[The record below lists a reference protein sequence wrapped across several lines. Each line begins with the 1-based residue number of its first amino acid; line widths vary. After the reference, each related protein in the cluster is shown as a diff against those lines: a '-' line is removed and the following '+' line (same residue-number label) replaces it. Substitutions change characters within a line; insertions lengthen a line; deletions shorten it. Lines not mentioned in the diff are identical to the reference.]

1 MNDSF
6 ENATPDQ
13 TREDVAA
20 PPQNLDA
27 ERAVLGAML
36 LDPDAL
42 PDALYRLK
50 AADFYRESHR
60 ILFEVF
66 GNFHEQGEP
75 VEELQVRAELERR
88 GDLDRI
94 GGPEYI
100 RELVHDVT
108 SAAFLHQH
116 INLMKACAQK
126 RDLIGACKEALE
138 SLYHVEPVASV
149 FDTLEVSMDA
159 IRQHKSTGAV
169 SMRDIIGGVVEE
181 LSGDCLEGVV
191 YTGQPEIDRYLGG
204 LKPGELIILGARP
217 SMGKTSLALNIVE
230 YICRKNAVLM
240 FSLEMT
246 KEQIARNLI
255 CLVGSVNSEHMME
268 GRFSDQDREGI
279 AEAHEQLAQMPL
291 SIIDSA
297 DINTGRLRAAVR
309 SQVKRGVS
317 LVVVDY
323 IQLMKAEGPRD
334 TIREAMVKVTR
345 GLKSL
350 AKSCSVP
357 VLALSQI
364 TRLAEERPPK
374 LSDLKES
381 GSIEEDADKVIL
393 LHRENRGSETA
404 YAHIAKNRSGRTGM
418 AQLEFQGE
426 YFRFTS

>member
-1 MNDSF
+1 VNDSF
-6 ENATPDQ
+6 ETATAEEPG
-13 TREDVAA
+13 RDVAA

-42 PDALYRLK
+42 SDSLYRLK
-50 AADFYRESHR
+50 DEDFYRESHR
-60 ILFEVF
+60 IIFEVF
-66 GNFHEQGEP
+66 RHFADAGEP

-100 RELVHDVT
+100 RELVYDVT
-108 SAAFLHQH
+108 SAAFLHAH

-126 RDLIGACKEALE
+126 RDLINACKEALE
-138 SLYHVEPVASV
+138 GCYYAEPVATV
-149 FDTLEVSMDA
+149 FDSLEGKLDA

-169 SMRDIIGGVVEE
+169 SMSNIIGDVVEE

-230 YICRKNAVLM
+230 YICRTTGVLM

-268 GRFSDQDREGI
+268 GKFSERDREGI
-279 AEAHEQLAQMPL
+279 AEAHDKLAQMPL

-309 SQVKRGVS
+309 AQVKRGVS
-317 LVVVDY
+317 LIVVDY

-334 TIREAMVKVTR
+334 SIREAMVKVTR

-350 AKSCSVP
+350 AKSCNVP

-364 TRLAEERPPK
+364 TRLAEDRPPK

-393 LHRENRGSETA
+393 LHREDRRSEI
-404 YAHIAKNRSGRTGM
+404 AHANIAKNRSGRTGS
-418 AQLEFQGE
+418 ALLDFQGE
-426 YFRFTS
+426 FFRFTS